1 MKTIMDLMAQ
11 RRGVRRFKPETPPR
25 ELLQELIAAAITALS
40 SSSQPP
46 WRFLVVT
53 NKKMIKQLAAATHRA
68 FERIEKRVKPDLFQP
83 YYQRT
88 APFSQIEN
96 APALVVPT
104 YRHVGLVSPFLGRP
118 LTRRDAES
126 VGKVE
131 ELSGLVS
138 TVLALQNLLLAA
150 HACGLGAVVMIE
162 PLLALPAIDELL
174 AVPIS
179 WHVAALVAVGYPD
192 ETTEPPPRPPVGSVM
207 IWLD

>member
-1 MKTIMDLMAQ
+1 MKTIMDLMAE
-11 RRGVRRFKPETPPR
+11 RKGVRRFKPETPPR
-25 ELLQELIAAAITALS
+25 ELLQELIAAAITASS

-53 NKKMIKQLAAATHRA
+53 NEDMIKQLAAAARRA
-68 FERIEKRVKPDLFQP
+68 LERIEKRIKRDLFEP
-83 YYQRT
+83 YYQHT
-88 APFSQIEN
+88 APFSQIES

-104 YRHVGLVSPFLGRP
+104 YRHVGVVSPFLGRP
-118 LTRRDAES
+118 LARRDAES

-131 ELSGLVS
+131 ELSGLLS
-138 TVLALQNLLLAA
+138 AALALQNLLLAA
-150 HACGLGAVVMIE
+150 HACGLGSAVMIE
-162 PLLALPAIDELL
+162 PLVALPAIDELL
-174 AVPIS
+174 AVPLS

>member
-1 MKTIMDLMAQ
+1 MDLMAE
-11 RRGVRRFKPETPPR
+11 RKGVRRFKPETPPR
-25 ELLQELIAAAITALS
+25 ELLQELIAAAVTASS

-53 NKKMIKQLAAATHRA
+53 NKNMIKQLAAAARRA
-68 FERIEKRVKPDLFQP
+68 LERIEKHIKPDLFQP

-88 APFSQIEN
+88 SPFSQIES

-104 YRHVGLVSPFLGRP
+104 YRHVGVVSPFLGRP
-118 LTRRDAES
+118 LARRDAES
-126 VGKVE
+126 VRTVE
-131 ELSGLVS
+131 ELSGLLS
-138 TVLALQNLLLAA
+138 AALALQNLLLAA
-150 HACGLGAVVMIE
+150 HACGLGAAVMIE

-174 AVPIS
+174 DVPLS

>member
-1 MKTIMDLMAQ
+1 MKTIMGLMAE
-11 RRGVRRFKPETPPR
+11 RRDVRRFKPETPPR

-53 NKKMIKQLAAATHRA
+53 NKKMIKQLAAAARRA
-68 FERIEKRVKPDLFQP
+68 FERIEKHVKPDLFEP
-83 YYQRT
+83 YFQHT
-88 APFSQIEN
+88 AQFAQIES
-96 APALVVPT
+96 APALVIPT

-126 VGKVE
+126 VDKAE

-138 TVLALQNLLLAA
+138 TALALQNLLLAA

-179 WHVAALVAVGYPD
+179 WHVAAMVAVGYPD

>member
-1 MKTIMDLMAQ
+1 MKTIMDLMAE
-11 RRGVRRFKPETPPR
+11 RRDVRRFKPETPPR
-25 ELLQELIAAAITALS
+25 ELLQELVAAAITALS

-53 NKKMIKQLAAATHRA
+53 NKKMIKQLAAAARRA
-68 FERIEKRVKPDLFQP
+68 FERIEKHVKPDLFEP
-83 YYQRT
+83 YFQHT
-88 APFSQIEN
+88 AQFAQIES

-126 VGKVE
+126 VDKVE

-138 TVLALQNLLLAA
+138 TALALQNLLLAA

-192 ETTEPPPRPPVGSVM
+192 ETTDPPPRPPVGSVM

>member
-1 MKTIMDLMAQ
+1 MKTIMDLMAE

-53 NKKMIKQLAAATHRA
+53 NKAMIKQLAAAARRA
-68 FERIEKRVKPDLFQP
+68 FERIERCVKPDLFEAFFQHAA
-83 YYQRT
+83 QF
-88 APFSQIEN
+88 AQIEN

-104 YRHVGLVSPFLGRP
+104 YRHVGVVSPFLGQP
-118 LTRRDAES
+118 LSRRDAES

-131 ELSGLVS
+131 ELSGVVS
-138 TVLALQNLLLAA
+138 TALALQNLLLAA

-179 WHVAALVAVGYPD
+179 WHVAALVAVGYPE
-192 ETTEPPPRPPVGSVM
+192 ETTEPPPRPLPGSVM
-207 IWLD
+207 VWLD